1 MSNTDRPNRKR
12 RLTNALQNVIMAV
25 LALSA
30 LYLLIRLP
38 IFQGALARRLQTFL
52 TAPAGDSAEAP
63 SGLDGEFAS
72 VGLMVTG
79 GSGHDRC
86 GLRCAGMDD
95 PLLQAALPLFQEAL
109 GSAGEIGLAADLT
122 LQTAL
127 ESPGIYLNLPS
138 PLPLEAVSV
147 WLGGEDAVFDRQVG
161 SMALTTEESG
171 SAMLYLRGGDG
182 EIFRYATALPVSAVE
197 ALCETA
203 APNGSSFAYET
214 NYAALDPYAILAPQ
228 PEGLK
233 NITGGLPGGYSAYN
247 ILTALDFNAHTS
259 YRYPE
264 SGGAEVVIDT
274 PRTLRIS
281 PDGTVSYTGAGEVDS
296 ELYHAAKPGE
306 APSMA
311 GALRAACRLADALTS
326 GSVASPLY
334 LYAVESAGDGWRIS
348 FRYQWEGIPIHF
360 PDGPDALSVTVSGG
374 EVTSFTYRSRLYEEA
389 APAGR
394 LLPVSMAVSIAS
406 LYPGGG
412 LNIGYV
418 DAGGEALAPQ
428 WLG

>member
-1 MSNTDRPNRKR
+1 MNNFNGKR
-12 RLTNALQNVIMAV
+12 RLINALQNVAMVV
-25 LALSA
+25 LSLSA
-30 LYLLIRLP
+30 LYLLISLP
-38 IFQGALARRLQTFL
+38 IFQGAVARRFQTFL
-52 TAPAGDSAEAP
+52 TTPVSDSGEDAV
-63 SGLDGEFAS
+63 GLDGEFAS

-79 GSGHDRC
+79 SNGHDRY
-86 GLRCAGMDD
+86 GLRCAATND
-95 PLLQAALPLFQEAL
+95 PVLKEILPLFQEAL

-127 ESPGIYLNLPS
+127 ESPGIFLDLAS
-138 PLPLEAVSV
+138 QLPLKAVSV
-147 WLGGEDAVFDRQVG
+147 WLGGEETVFDRQVS
-161 SMALTTEESG
+161 SMALTTEEPG
-171 SAMLYLRGGDG
+171 SAMLYLCSGEG

-197 ALCETA
+197 TLCENA
-203 APNGSSFAYET
+203 APNGSAFAYET
-214 NYAALDPYAILAPQ
+214 NYAALDPYAILAPE
-228 PEGLK
+228 PDGLK
-233 NITGGLPGGYSAYN
+233 NITGSLPGGYSTYN

-296 ELYHAAKPGE
+296 ELYRAAKPGDV
-306 APSMA
+306 PTMD
-311 GALRAACRLADALTS
+311 GALRAACRLANALTT

-334 LYAVESAGDGWRIS
+334 LYAVDATEDGWQIF

-389 APAGR
+389 GPAEK

-412 LNIGYV
+412 LNVGYI
-418 DAGGEALAPQ
+418 DAGGDSLAPQ